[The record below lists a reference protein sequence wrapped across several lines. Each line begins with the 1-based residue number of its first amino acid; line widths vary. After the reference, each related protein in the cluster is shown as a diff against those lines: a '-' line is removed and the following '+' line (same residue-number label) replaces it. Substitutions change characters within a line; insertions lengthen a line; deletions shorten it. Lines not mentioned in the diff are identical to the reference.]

1 MKNVGGKER
10 LLRAVFGSGVV
21 IFDFLATVHIELVF
35 LIVGL
40 WSVLT
45 SAMGY
50 CPFNGIMN
58 RNSCAIDPTPSNA

>member
-21 IFDFLATVHIELVF
+21 IFDFLATVHIEVVF
-35 LIVGL
+35 LIIGL

-45 SAMGY
+45 SALGY
-50 CPFNGIMN
+50 CPFNGLMN
-58 RNSCAIDPTPSNA
+58 RNTCAIDVNPANA